1 MEGSKGSETVTMG
14 EGSVAAALVRLGLPT
29 LVGMMVSALY
39 GVVDAYFVGGLG
51 TGHVGA
57 IAVFF
62 PVAQVLVGLGL
73 AFGVGAASPISRLL
87 GGGDSKGADRF
98 ASTALL
104 SGLLAGAV
112 AVFFPF
118 PPDASEPER
127 RPLRGRA
134 FPAPTF
140 FPALRRA

>member
-1 MEGSKGSETVTMG
+1 MEGSKSSKRAMMG

-51 TGHVGA
+51 TDHVGA
-57 IAVFF
+57 ISVFF

-98 ASTALL
+98 ASTARL
-104 SGLLAGAV
+104 
-112 AVFFPF
+112 
-118 PPDASEPER
+118 
-127 RPLRGRA
+127 
-134 FPAPTF
+134 
-140 FPALRRA
+140 